1 MRDPKERLRDILEA
15 IAAIDRYRN
24 RERRVFEQDEM
35 LQVWF
40 LRHLQIIGEA
50 ARGLPEE
57 IRNLAP
63 DIPWRK
69 IIGMRNILVLA
80 ILQSISMLS
89 GMQFNRTFLCSSL
102 RWKRCSG
109 NWKSKAHKFVS
120 VENSGERHDDDQG
133 AAPAQR
139 NSALFSEALRDA
151 GSRPPE

>member
-24 RERRVFEQDEM
+24 RDRRVFEQDEM

-50 ARGLPEE
+50 VRGLPEE

-69 IIGMRNILVLA
+69 IIGMRNILVHSYFA
-80 ILQSISMLS
+80 IDLDVVWDAVQQDIPL
-89 GMQFNRTFLCSSL
+89 L
-102 RWKRCSG
+102 K
-109 NWKSKAHKFVS
+109 
-120 VENSGERHDDDQG
+120 
-133 AAPAQR
+133 PAV
-139 NSALFSEALRDA
+139 EALLRKLEEQ
-151 GSRPPE
+151 GS